1 MQKQLM
7 VVRGL
12 RIALIGCNTRDE
24 NALLLQ
30 FQRLGICGDSFSQFH
45 PSIFDTP
52 YDGMIFDSDNRGL
65 IQTMG
70 ENVWPSLTKIA
81 LLGMETPSRVK
92 WVIDQ
97 EINGYLRKPVKAE
110 GVLSTL
116 ILARHDFDRLKKAG
130 DQLQL
135 YEKRHQLRRFLLSAQ
150 LLLIKEFNF
159 SEKYSYALLRKLATE
174 QQTTVEE
181 FCLILLSNEE
191 AWIRHIKLL
200 SLQ

>member
-12 RIALIGCNTRDE
+12 RIALIGCHTRDE

-30 FQRLGICGDSFSQFH
+30 FQRLGIAGDSFSHFH
-45 PSIFDTP
+45 PTIFDAP
-52 YDGMIFDSDNRGL
+52 YDGMIFDSDNRAL
-65 IQTMG
+65 IQSM
-70 ENVWPSLTKIA
+70 EQNSWPALAKIA

-97 EINGYLRKPVKAE
+97 NINGYLRKPVKAE

-116 ILARHDFDRLKKAG
+116 ILARHDFQRQKHLQ
-130 DQLQL
+130 DQLQQF
-135 YEKRHQLRRFLLSAQ
+135 EHRHQLRRFLLSAQ

-159 SEKYSYALLRKLATE
+159 SEQSAYALLRQLATE
-174 QQTTVEE
+174 QQKTVEE
-181 FCLILLSNEE
+181 FCLIVLANPE

-200 SLQ
+200 SL